1 MFFVYIKSYS
11 ILRFTWHTSCSWI
24 QDKETIMNDRQI
36 EKLAMLLIGVAI
48 GISMSGGL
56 IPKGWESIA
65 WIFFL
70 VIGTWLWLF
79 SPKFL
84 KKLTMFG

>member
-1 MFFVYIKSYS
+1 
-11 ILRFTWHTSCSWI
+11 
-24 QDKETIMNDRQI
+24 MNDRQI